1 MLKNKYLIENNGP
14 LSGEVEI
21 GGAKNSVLALIA
33 ASVMCDDVVVLEN
46 VPNVSD
52 VQNLLNAMKYL
63 GSKIDFNTT
72 THTLILDNKN
82 IDYSLTLNIE
92 FIQKIRASYYLLG
105 ALLGKYKEA
114 NVSLPGGCNIG
125 SRPMDLHLKSFEKL
139 GATIKLKE
147 GNICAKASKLK
158 GSTIYLD
165 FASVGATIN
174 VMLAAVFAEGTTTIL
189 NAAKEPHVI
198 DVAMFLNKM
207 GARVRNAGTGK
218 IIINGVKKL
227 HTTTHETI
235 PDQIE
240 AGTFLLAGAITNG
253 NVTIKN
259 VIPKHMDCITF
270 KLKEMGC
277 LIKEDVSSINITTPS
292 QNFKFNPVRITTNP
306 YPGFP
311 TDMQPQFAIALGL
324 AQGTSII
331 NETIFENR
339 FLYTDEMTRMG
350 ADMYVYRSLNI
361 INGVDCYQGT
371 KINTPDLRAGAA
383 LTLAGLAAKD
393 KTILDNIHYIQRGYE
408 NFDEKLNNLGANIK
422 IID

>member
-14 LSGEVEI
+14 LMGEVKIE
-21 GGAKNSVLALIA
+21 GAKNSALALIA
-33 ASVMCDDVVVLEN
+33 ASVMCNDIIVLEN
-46 VPNVSD
+46 IPNVSD
-52 VQNLLNAMKYL
+52 VHNLLNTMEYL
-63 GSKIDFNTT
+63 GSKIDFNIK
-72 THTLILDNKN
+72 THTLILDNRN
-82 IDYSLTLNIE
+82 IDYSLTLDIE

-105 ALLGKYKEA
+105 ALLGRYKEA

-125 SRPMDLHLKSFEKL
+125 TRPMDLHLKGFEKL
-139 GATIKLKE
+139 GAIIALKE
-147 GNICAKASKLK
+147 GNICAKANKLI
-158 GSTIYLD
+158 GTTIYLD

-174 VMLAAVFAEGTTTIL
+174 IMLAAVFAEGTTTIL

-198 DVAMFLNKM
+198 DVALFLNKM
-207 GARVRNAGTGK
+207 GAKIRNADTGK
-218 IIINGVKKL
+218 IIINGVDKL
-227 HTTTHETI
+227 HSTTYETI

-253 NVTIKN
+253 NVTIQN
-259 VIPKHMDCITF
+259 IIPKHMDCITF

-277 LIKEDVSSINITTPS
+277 IITEDISNINITTPS
-292 QNFKFNPVRITTNP
+292 EKFKFHPVKITTSP

-311 TDMQPQFAIALGL
+311 TDMQPQFAVALGL
-324 AQGTSII
+324 AQGTSVI

-339 FLYTDEMTRMG
+339 FLYADEMARMG

-361 INGVDCYQGT
+361 IGGVEYYQGA

-383 LTLAGLAAKD
+383 LTLAGLVAKN
-393 KTILDNIHYIQRGYE
+393 KTTLDNIHYIQRGYE
-408 NFDEKLNNLGANIK
+408 NFDEKLNSLGANIK